1 MRNLKNRIVL
11 TLLFAIA
18 FSGVLCAQEYTYNH
32 DDSKCNQFTVGE
44 IGIGGLTPAFYY
56 NLLHSSYQKTA
67 AEQNKSTYRAEAFAG
82 LYEQRD
88 NAEDIDS
95 ALTKRAEIE
104 ALNVADR
111 ELDLAWLAEQDKFHN
126 QMNRFYSNINYIVFC
141 GGGVEDRKRWLEIYN
156 AFDMAANEVRDAYE
170 PNAQRKQAYL
180 DLYADI
186 TKQNEILVKQLAMF
200 SSNTKAKKLLAVSG
214 DAYSKA
220 NKADILSEARG
231 RWKVSTADAQ
241 TPLNN

>member
-1 MRNLKNRIVL
+1 MRNIKNSIVL

-18 FSGVLCAQEYTYNH
+18 FSGVLRAQSYTYNH

-44 IGIGGLTPAFYY
+44 IGVGGLTPAFYY
-56 NLLHSSYQKTA
+56 NLFHSSYQKTA

-88 NAEDIDS
+88 DAENIDS

-111 ELDLAWLAEQDKFHN
+111 EADLAWLAEKAKINN
-126 QMNRFYSNINYIVFC
+126 QMERFNNNINRIVFC
-141 GGGVEDRKRWLEIYN
+141 GGSVEDRKRWVEIYN
-156 AFDMAANEVRDAYE
+156 AFEMAANVVRDAYE

-186 TKQNEILVKQLAMF
+186 TRQNDILIRQLAMF
-200 SSNTKAKKLLAVSG
+200 SNNAKAKKLLAVSG
-214 DAYSKA
+214 DEYSKA
-220 NKADILSEARG
+220 NKTNVLSEAKG
-231 RWKVSTADAQ
+231 RWKVSSSISE
-241 TPLNN
+241 N